1 MSSQFYVFRKLLGIG
16 KQQECWICSND
27 QTFIIFR
34 KLNVLNFWIGFIDEN
49 SNSVVRSTHFS
60 NIKKLEIKWR
70 LREFFG
76 RKSTFF
82 VFSTFLGFRS
92 TFDHNLTIKMIARQR
107 RIFWYVSRKKCGFS
121 TKKFSKSPLL
131 IQKCIFYL
139 NWAILVA
146 VIVVWNFKKS

>member
-1 MSSQFYVFRKLLGIG
+1 MILMLLRFSS
-16 KQQECWICSND
+16 S
-27 QTFIIFR
+27 
-34 KLNVLNFWIGFIDEN
+34 N
-49 SNSVVRSTHFS
+49 SNRFVQTKNARYHQNRRNFTTNVPQLIEMLYIGDFENFLVDNPHFFR
-60 NIKKLEIKWR
+60 NIYQKI
-70 LREFFG
+70 LRFPPIF
-76 RKSTFF
+76 
-82 VFSTFLGFRS
+82 FRS
-92 TFDHNLTIKMIARQR
+92 IFDHNLTIKMIARQR